1 MDQLGGRPLTT
12 RQEQVLDLV
21 VQGASN
27 KAIAR
32 RLRIS
37 EQVAKEHVSA
47 LLRRFNS
54 PNRTALAHCG
64 VSVRLFGATAGRF
77 VWLSYLFR
85 DAPMGIGIVAG
96 PDHVYV
102 AVNDAYRSIIGGR
115 EVLGVSVAEAFRDAP
130 QDRFIAL
137 LDEVLATGTARF
149 EPDYEARWDRRGRG
163 PEVGCVSQWLQP
175 MRDESGAVTGVVIY
189 VTDTTDIVRPRPSGA
204 ASAAAPPPPAR
215 STAVKSP
222 RAARVRSRG
231 ANRRGPGSRKRPKT
245 TT

>member
-1 MDQLGGRPLTT
+1 MDQLGGRPLTS

-54 PNRTALAHCG
+54 PNRTALAHVG
-64 VSVRLFGATAGRF
+64 ISVRLLGATAGRF
-77 VWLSYLFR
+77 VSLSYLFR

-102 AVNDAYRSIIGGR
+102 AVNDAYRTIIGGR
-115 EVLGVSVAEAFRDAP
+115 EVVGVSVADAFSDAP
-130 QDRFIAL
+130 PDRFIAL
-137 LDEVLATGTARF
+137 LDEVRAGGTARF
-149 EPDYEARWDRRGRG
+149 EPDYEGRWDRRGHG
-163 PEVGCVSQWLQP
+163 PEAGYASLWLQP
-175 MRDESGAVTGVVIY
+175 MRDESGAVTGAVIY
-189 VTDTTDIVRPRPSGA
+189 VTDTTDIAAPRSSGA
-204 ASAAAPPPPAR
+204 
-215 STAVKSP
+215 
-222 RAARVRSRG
+222 AARVRSRG

-245 TT
+245 TI